1 MAAVELVRRAV
12 PVGLPA
18 SEHPPAVN
26 NEKHNIESVKRIIKW
41 DIHGNYTESLIEN
54 IVEICNDR
62 PITIKCQSPWK
73 LRNVL
78 K

>member
-26 NEKHNIESVKRIIKW
+26 NEKHNIESVKKIIKW

-54 IVEICNDR
+54 
-62 PITIKCQSPWK
+62 S
-73 LRNVL
+73 
-78 K
+78 